1 MATKENENSYVSRPR
16 RKPDETVRGKLNRWD
31 NGFAEF
37 VPQGSKASNRTML
50 KQLGNS
56 SFYKSEGAKESSYSI
71 HVNVDGDSPNPV
83 AEAFEVFMAL
93 TDGQRKTEPKMPEG
107 SAGRMLLDNGGSLK
121 VWLDS
126 EKGEVLIL
134 SKLECSPQIDRQ
146 LLQLQAQMNV
156 TLGRYRTEIV
166 NAKKE

>member
-1 MATKENENSYVSRPR
+1 MATTKNEDSYVSRPR

>member
-1 MATKENENSYVSRPR
+1 
-16 RKPDETVRGKLNRWD
+16 
-31 NGFAEF
+31 
-37 VPQGSKASNRTML
+37 
-50 KQLGNS
+50 
-56 SFYKSEGAKESSYSI
+56 
-71 HVNVDGDSPNPV
+71 
-83 AEAFEVFMAL
+83 
-93 TDGQRKTEPKMPEG
+93 MPEG
-107 SAGRMLLDNGGSLK
+107 STGRMLLDNGGSLK

>member
-107 SAGRMLLDNGGSLK
+107 STGRMLLDNGGSLK